1 MEFRFLI
8 SFLFFWFAHT
18 CYGDVLFS
26 SLPRTL
32 MVTASPHQGQ
42 VLRAGEDRITVKW
55 GLNESSLDATEAENL
70 YKNVKVSLCYAPISQ
85 VDRGWRKTE
94 DNLKTDKTCQFT
106 ITNSPYDASQTN
118 RSFDWTVGKD
128 VPTAT
133 FFVRAYAYN
142 SVGEELAFGQT
153 TDAKKKSNLFEIQGI
168 SGRHVSLEIA
178 SICFSAF
185 SIVFLFG
192 FFLVEK
198 RKNKRPSNK

>member
-1 MEFRFLI
+1 M
-8 SFLFFWFAHT
+8 
-18 CYGDVLFS
+18 
-26 SLPRTL
+26 
-32 MVTASPHQGQ
+32 
-42 VLRAGEDRITVKW
+42 KW
-55 GLNESSLDATEAENL
+55 GLNESSLEATEADKL

-85 VDRGWRKTE
+85 VDRGWRKTV
-94 DNLKTDKTCQFT
+94 DNLKRDKTCQFT

-118 RSFDWTVGKD
+118 RSFDWKIGKD

-153 TDAKKKSNLFEIQGI
+153 TDAKKKTNLFEIQGI

-178 SICFSAF
+178 SICFSAS

-198 RKNKRPSNK
+198 TKNKKRPSNK